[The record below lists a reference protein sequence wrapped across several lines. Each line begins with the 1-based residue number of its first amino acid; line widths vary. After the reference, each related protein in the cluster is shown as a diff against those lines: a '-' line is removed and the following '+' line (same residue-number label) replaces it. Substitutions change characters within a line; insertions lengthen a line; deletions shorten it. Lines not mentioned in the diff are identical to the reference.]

1 VIQIKFTVVIALSSQ
16 LQGQGGIGAD
26 VLVDAAPESEL
37 FAAVI
42 EVFVVVARGILRT
55 RRLHWRLPEVVIV
68 VTAVVRLSYDGGELI
83 TGVVCVEVTT
93 DVSKCAG
100 VFVRVEAVEA
110 VLVVPTLVTTG
121 TRGAVVVTALTSPES
136 VGESDGD
143 CEGARVGGSVN
154 ANVGFTAWLNVA
166 ATDVSVFVVVVEVV
180 VRVVAS
186 LTIGTP
192 LGRVGVRDGA
202 AVGNGTG
209 AGAVGAVGDWVG
221 ENVGADVV
229 TGTGTGVMV
238 GVNVGVA
245 VGVMVGGGLGDGVG
259 DTGAGVGR
267 AVGTAVGV
275 ALGALILVHSTVT
288 VAVPVSVLV
297 NRPSSTV
304 WHPTSNATEHCES
317 SALAEPAHKPLWSS
331 FTHGCRMLV
340 SKSVPP

>member
-1 VIQIKFTVVIALSSQ
+1 MVVGDAD
-16 LQGQGGIGAD
+16 GAD
-26 VLVDAAPESEL
+26 VPESSTSAHSS
-37 FAAVI
+37 AAHVI
-42 EVFVVVARGILRT
+42 MALNSCPCGPVRCVSLMSWGKLLRSTSSLKQPASTTHDKISGPQCCCTQLKAVVSDVVV
-55 RRLHWRLPEVVIV
+55 
-68 VTAVVRLSYDGGELI
+68 D
-83 TGVVCVEVTT
+83 
-93 DVSKCAG
+93 DVD
-100 VFVRVEAVEA
+100 
-110 VLVVPTLVTTG
+110 
-121 TRGAVVVTALTSPES
+121 VVVS
-136 VGESDGD
+136 
-143 CEGARVGGSVN
+143 
-154 ANVGFTAWLNVA
+154 
-166 ATDVSVFVVVVEVV
+166 
-180 VRVVAS
+180 VVAS